1 MLSIAKNIGM
11 EFIDEGTLS
20 KLKLSSKRLK
30 SGKVQVK
37 FQIQGRELGNRV
49 GEQYGYLLAEPKASL
64 KDVVARILNSC
75 DKESTLGPQ
84 RHLYSV
90 GRQKQAT
97 EMLFFNRNYAIE
109 SIA

>member
-1 MLSIAKNIGM
+1 LTNTAKNIGM
-11 EFIDEGTLS
+11 EFIDEGSLS

-37 FQIQGRELGNRV
+37 FQIMGRDSGKSV
-49 GEQYGYLLAEPKASL
+49 GEQYGYLLTEPKASL
-64 KDVVARILNSC
+64 KDVVARILTSY
-75 DKESTLGPQ
+75 DKGLSLGSQ

-97 EMLFFNRNYAIE
+97 EMLFFK
-109 SIA
+109 

>member
-1 MLSIAKNIGM
+1 MIIKAKNIGM
-11 EFIDEGTLS
+11 EFIDEGSLS

-37 FQIQGRELGNRV
+37 FQMQVNDTSKHFGGR
-49 GEQYGYLLAEPKASL
+49 YGYLLTEPKASL
-64 KDVVARILNSC
+64 KDVVARILNSY
-75 DKESTLGPQ
+75 DKGLTLGSQ

-97 EMLFFNRNYAIE
+97 EMLFFK
-109 SIA
+109 

>member
-1 MLSIAKNIGM
+1 M
-11 EFIDEGTLS
+11 ELIDDNSLS

-37 FQIQGRELGNRV
+37 FQVQYKQSGSQTGQR
-49 GEQYGYLLAEPKASL
+49 YGYLLTEPKASL
-64 KDVVARILNSC
+64 KEVVVKILASYTS
-75 DKESTLGPQ
+75 ELSLGSQ

-97 EMLFFNRNYAIE
+97 EMLIFK
-109 SIA
+109 

>member
-1 MLSIAKNIGM
+1 M
-11 EFIDEGTLS
+11 EFIDEGSLS

-37 FQIQGRELGNRV
+37 FLIQGRDSGRKL
-49 GEQYGYLLAEPKASL
+49 GEQYGYLLTEPKASL

-75 DKESTLGPQ
+75 DRGLTLGSQ

-97 EMLFFNRNYAIE
+97 EMLFFK
-109 SIA
+109 

>member
-1 MLSIAKNIGM
+1 MLSTAKNIGM
-11 EFIDEGTLS
+11 EFIDEGSLS

-37 FQIQGRELGNRV
+37 FQIQGRESGKRV
-49 GEQYGYLLAEPKASL
+49 GEQYGYLLTEPKASL
-64 KDVVARILNSC
+64 KDVVVRILDSC
-75 DKESTLGPQ
+75 DKWSTLGPQ

-97 EMLFFNRNYAIE
+97 EMLFFK
-109 SIA
+109 